1 MKYGNF
7 YDLESLTLLN
17 RHEGCACSIKECDVE
32 KVNRLISRMREDRER
47 AGLPTAGDVVTYITR
62 GGDYYPQAHIER
74 GDDREVHICL
84 LPQTPFCHENEKCT
98 GYNTEGGPWVT
109 TGPELLIPD
118 GIRSKQFRM
127 WGHTGRHRNGAVLF
141 HTFVR
146 AWKYTEP
153 DPLYGKY
160 TTKEWTRYII
170 ECQPDIEPADAFVYR
185 NEAFTLYSR
194 EELERLGRGLNPW
207 PSAFTF
213 INGKTLKVW
222 KASVLKTQ
230 AGKVPGTVL
239 AADKEGI
246 QVACGQNV
254 LVLHEVQLEGKK
266 RMEVDAFLR
275 GYQLKPGDMFKD
287 SRE

>member
-47 AGLPTAGDVVTYITR
+47 VGLPTAGDVVTYITR

-127 WGHTGRHRNGAVLF
+127 WGHTGRHRNGCRPLP
-141 HTFVR
+141 HIRQGMEIHGTRSSVR
-146 AWKYTEP
+146 
-153 DPLYGKY
+153 
-160 TTKEWTRYII
+160 
-170 ECQPDIEPADAFVYR
+170 
-185 NEAFTLYSR
+185 
-194 EELERLGRGLNPW
+194 
-207 PSAFTF
+207 
-213 INGKTLKVW
+213 KV
-222 KASVLKTQ
+222 
-230 AGKVPGTVL
+230 
-239 AADKEGI
+239 
-246 QVACGQNV
+246 
-254 LVLHEVQLEGKK
+254 HHK
-266 RMEVDAFLR
+266 RMDEIPHRVSA
-275 GYQLKPGDMFKD
+275 GY
-287 SRE
+287 

>member
-47 AGLPTAGDVVTYITR
+47 VGLPTAGDVVTYITR

-127 WGHTGRHRNGAVLF
+127 WGIPEGT
-141 HTFVR
+141 
-146 AWKYTEP
+146 
-153 DPLYGKY
+153 
-160 TTKEWTRYII
+160 
-170 ECQPDIEPADAFVYR
+170 
-185 NEAFTLYSR
+185 
-194 EELERLGRGLNPW
+194 
-207 PSAFTF
+207 
-213 INGKTLKVW
+213 
-222 KASVLKTQ
+222 
-230 AGKVPGTVL
+230 GTVPSSSTHSSGHGNTRNPIL
-239 AADKEGI
+239 CTKSTPQKNGRDTSSSVSRILNRLMPLSIGMR
-246 QVACGQNV
+246 
-254 LVLHEVQLEGKK
+254 HSPFTRGKNWNGWSGFCT
-266 RMEVDAFLR
+266 ESFST
-275 GYQLKPGDMFKD
+275 D
-287 SRE
+287 SVPVCSYSGHTVWNGRNFPHGNGTC

>member
-1 MKYGNF
+1 MKYANF

-32 KVNRLISRMREDRER
+32 KVNRLISRMQEDRER
-47 AGLPTAGDVVTYITR
+47 VGLPTAGDVVTYITR

-98 GYNTEGGPWVT
+98 GYSTEGGPWVT

-160 TTKEWTRYII
+160 TTKEWTRYLI

-194 EELERLGRGLNPW
+194 EELERLVGILHGKLFNGFRPGL
-207 PSAFTF
+207 F
-213 INGKTLKVW
+213 ILW
-222 KASVLKTQ
+222 AY
-230 AGKVPGTVL
+230 
-239 AADKEGI
+239 
-246 QVACGQNV
+246 
-254 LVLHEVQLEGKK
+254 
-266 RMEVDAFLR
+266 RMEWKELPAWEWNMLKADTHLSFLGISPVR
-275 GYQLKPGDMFKD
+275 IQTDHKRHIVTIYKK
-287 SRE
+287 SE